1 MQLDLR
7 IPMGLMFTLVGLI
20 LLIFG
25 IATNGSPMYEKSVG
39 LNINIIWGVVL
50 LIFGSTMF
58 LLGRARQKR
67 LEREGR

>member
-25 IATNGSPMYEKSVG
+25 FVTNGSPMYDKSMG
-39 LNINIIWGVVL
+39 MNINVIWGAVL
-50 LIFGSTMF
+50 LVFGGTMF